1 MNTELKENIKIG
13 LLGVIAVTL
22 VVNTIISFNENS
34 DSNFQEPISN
44 AAAAVINDATVP
56 TDPHDLSNENSAEIE
71 DNTPKTT
78 VAFNQMEHDFGNV
91 KQDTE
96 NKHIFKF
103 TNTGSEP
110 LIIKSA
116 TGSCGCTVPTYP
128 KEPIAPGA
136 TGNIEVV
143 YSPGKQVAQQ
153 NKTVSIV
160 ANTEPSTIVLN
171 IKANVIEIPQ

>member
-1 MNTELKENIKIG
+1 MNTELRENLKVG
-13 LLGVIAVTL
+13 LHGVIAVTL

-34 DSNFQEPISN
+34 VTNFEEPTSN
-44 AAAAVINDATVP
+44 AVASVINDATLP
-56 TDPHDLSNENSAEIE
+56 ITDPHDHTKETEVE
-71 DNTPKTT
+71 DNTPKTSIS
-78 VAFNQMEHDFGNV
+78 FNKMEHDFGNV

-171 IKANVIEIPQ
+171 IKANVLEVPQ

>member
-1 MNTELKENIKIG
+1 MNNDLRENIKVG
-13 LLGVIAVTL
+13 LLGIIAVTL
-22 VVNTIISFNENS
+22 IANTFLSYTESEDLNS
-34 DSNFQEPISN
+34 PTPVSNVASSALDNPDN
-44 AAAAVINDATVP
+44 LL
-56 TDPHDLSNENSAEIE
+56 DPHDHTKETEVE
-71 DNTPKTT
+71 DDNTPKTT
-78 VAFNQMEHDFGNV
+78 LAFEHMEYDFGNV

-103 TNTGSEP
+103 TNTGSNP

-116 TGSCGCTVPTYP
+116 TGSCGCTVPTFP

-171 IKANVIEIPQ
+171 IKANVIEVPQ